1 MKEDPPTISVV
12 NAVLF
17 IEDLSMLGDASAD
30 LVVSNCVV
38 NLSPRKDLVMAEVA
52 RVLKPGGE
60 FYFSDVFCD
69 RHRC

>member
-12 NAVLF
+12 NTVLF